1 MTLARTFAVP
11 PDLAE
16 AVIAKCSETVLRGLE
31 TAPGVTLD
39 ELIDDVKAKRAVLW
53 LILEGQE
60 PLATALTEIVHED
73 DTKYVAVFGL
83 GGAQMWKWARTFA
96 QTVSDYARDEG
107 CERVRFAGSKAWARV
122 VPHCHRVGTRDGED
136 IWERAVQ

>member
-11 PDLAE
+11 PDLAGD
-16 AVIAKCSETVLRGLE
+16 VIAKCSETVLRGLA

-60 PLATALTEIVHED
+60 PLATALTEIIHENGE
-73 DTKYVAVFGL
+73 KYVAVFGL
-83 GGAQMWKWARTFA
+83 GGNQMWKWARTFS
-96 QTVSDYARDEG
+96 QTVVDYARDEG
-107 CERVRFAGSKAWARV
+107 CERVRFAGSEAWARI
-122 VPHCHRVGTRDGED
+122 VPHCHRIGTQDGQA
-136 IWERAVQ
+136 IFERAAQ